1 MRERRRREKREEERK
16 IIETEMGAVQSEK
29 NSFEGMRRKAG
40 ELEREGKEVSDILGV
55 IKTICGS
62 KTLFC
67 G

>member
-1 MRERRRREKREEERK
+1 
-16 IIETEMGAVQSEK
+16 
-29 NSFEGMRRKAG
+29 MRRKAG